1 MIPRLALGLA
11 LFAVL
16 LAGLALYRTFSPA
29 EPDPGHSAETTAPE
43 SIEHEGGE
51 HGELAPHMAALQRF
65 AAKLHHAGASENW
78 PLAGFYEHEIEEV
91 AEAIVAGGFEEDG
104 HDIGSLVERMLLPA
118 VERTGEAITAGS
130 AADFE
135 AAYGALVTACNACHE
150 ATDHGFVQIVV
161 PDGNA
166 YPNQD
171 FTP

>member
-1 MIPRLALGLA
+1 MTSRLALGLA

-29 EPDPGHSAETTAPE
+29 APNPAETALHEETAAHDGE
-43 SIEHEGGE
+43 E

-65 AAKLHHAGASENW
+65 AAKLHHAGTSENW

-91 AEAIVAGGFEEDG
+91 AEEIVAGGFEEDG
-104 HDIGSLVERMLLPA
+104 HAMGSLVEQMLLPA
-118 VERTGEAITAGS
+118 VERTGEAIAAGS

-135 AAYGALVTACNACHE
+135 VAYGALVTACNACHA
-150 ATDHGFVQIVV
+150 ATDHGFVTITV
-161 PDGNA
+161 PQHNA
-166 YPNQD
+166 FTNQD